1 MYKVILIDDEP
12 WALRGLISCYD
23 WESNNYKIAFSTT
36 DPFEGLENILN
47 MKPDVVFTDVK
58 MHGLSGIDIIKK
70 AKKTNSDSKFIVV
83 SGYDDFNYAKECIEL
98 GIFYYILKPINKAE
112 FYTVMEKL
120 SHTLQTKSASTGHI
134 PISIDGSDESND
146 KFFEII
152 KYINC
157 NFTEDITLEHLSNV
171 FYFHKTY
178 LCNMF
183 KTRLSMT
190 FSQYITELKMKKAY
204 SLLATTDL
212 SISRIASLCGYD
224 DSGYFTKVFK
234 KNYDVT
240 PKDFRIKQLF
250 R

>member
-1 MYKVILIDDEP
+1 
-12 WALRGLISCYD
+12 
-23 WESNNYKIAFSTT
+23 
-36 DPFEGLENILN
+36 
-47 MKPDVVFTDVK
+47 
-58 MHGLSGIDIIKK
+58 
-70 AKKTNSDSKFIVV
+70 
-83 SGYDDFNYAKECIEL
+83 
-98 GIFYYILKPINKAE
+98 
-112 FYTVMEKL
+112 
-120 SHTLQTKSASTGHI
+120 
-134 PISIDGSDESND
+134 
-146 KFFEII
+146 
-152 KYINC
+152 
-157 NFTEDITLEHLSNV
+157 
-171 FYFHKTY
+171 
-178 LCNMF
+178 MF